1 MTLVELCE
9 PLFQYVCRLN
19 RSARRGAS
27 VAQGTVRAELHA
39 LMAQMKDKALQT
51 PGLSEQYERVR
62 LAMVY
67 FVDFMIKESSL
78 SFAKKWQELAF
89 EEEKFAGDEDFFELL
104 EQTLADQSA
113 LATDRLAVFYTAVGL
128 GMAGIYIRQ
137 PEKLRSYMN
146 EMWARLKPRFGG
158 DETARICPEA
168 YEGVDT
174 RVIWPS
180 AARGIGF
187 ILVGLIGLIVGVMGA
202 NFYLYHISAKDLS
215 AALERIGAGSRV
227 AGGGAS
233 DAGGGDP
240 GGGPGGTSGDG
251 SGGGTPA
258 SGEQPTGGN

>member
-39 LMAQMKDKALQT
+39 MMSSMKEKAQQT
-51 PGLSEQYERVR
+51 PGLSDQFERVR
-62 LAMVY
+62 LPLVY
-67 FVDFMIKESSL
+67 FVDFMIKESAL
-78 SFAKKWQELAF
+78 PFARKWQELAF

-113 LATDRLAVFYTAVGL
+113 QATDRLAVFYTCVGL

-146 EMWARLKPRFGG
+146 EMWARLRPKLGV
-158 DETARICPEA
+158 DETARLCPEA

-174 RVIWPS
+174 RVIWPT

-187 ILVGLIGLIVGVMGA
+187 ILVGLIGMVVGVLGA
-202 NFYLYHISAKDLS
+202 NFYLYHVSARDLS
-215 AALERIGAGSRV
+215 GALERIRTSAGRA
-227 AGGGAS
+227 AGGGEGVSGEA
-233 DAGGGDP
+233 AGG
-240 GGGPGGTSGDG
+240 
-251 SGGGTPA
+251 
-258 SGEQPTGGN
+258 N

>member
-27 VAQGTVRAELHA
+27 IAQGTVRAELHA
-39 LMAQMKDKALQT
+39 LFAQMKDKAAQT
-51 PGLSEQYERVR
+51 PGMTEQYERVR
-62 LAMVY
+62 LPLVY

-89 EEEKFAGDEDFFELL
+89 EEEKFAGDEDFFEIL

-113 LATDRLAVFYTAVGL
+113 LANERLAVFYTAVGL

-146 EMWARLKPRFGG
+146 EMWARLRPKYGG

-168 YEGVDT
+168 YENVDT
-174 RVIWPS
+174 RVIWPT

-187 ILVGLIGLIVGVMGA
+187 ILVGLVGLVVGVLGA

-215 AALERIGAGSRV
+215 GALERIRAGSRAAGTAGATGETGGDG
-227 AGGGAS
+227 AGG
-233 DAGGGDP
+233 
-240 GGGPGGTSGDG
+240 
-251 SGGGTPA
+251 
-258 SGEQPTGGN
+258 SGEQAEGN

>member
-9 PLFQYVCRLN
+9 PLFQYACRLN
-19 RSARRGAS
+19 RSGRRGAS

-39 LMAQMKDKALQT
+39 LFGQMKERAQQT
-51 PGLSEQYERVR
+51 PGMSDQYERVR
-62 LAMVY
+62 LPLVY

-89 EEEKFAGDEDFFELL
+89 EEEKFAGDEDFFEIL

-113 LATDRLAVFYTAVGL
+113 QATDRLAVFYTAVGL

-146 EMWARLKPRFGG
+146 EMWARLRPKFGG
-158 DETARICPEA
+158 DETARLCPEA

-174 RVIWPS
+174 RVIWPT

-187 ILVGLIGLIVGVMGA
+187 ILVGLIGLVVGVLGA
-202 NFYLYHISAKDLS
+202 NFYLYHVSAKDLS
-215 AALERIGAGSRV
+215 RALDQIRSGSRAS
-227 AGGGAS
+227 AGVG
-233 DAGGGDP
+233 DAGGAA
-240 GGGPGGTSGDG
+240 
-251 SGGGTPA
+251 PA
-258 SGEQPTGGN
+258 GGN

>member
-1 MTLVELCE
+1 MTLIELCE

-39 LMAQMKDKALQT
+39 MFAQLKDKAAQT

-62 LAMVY
+62 LALVY

-104 EQTLADQSA
+104 EQTQADQSA
-113 LATDRLAVFYTAVGL
+113 LANDRLAVFYTAVGL
-128 GMAGIYIRQ
+128 GMAGIYVRQ

-146 EMWARLKPRFGG
+146 EMWARLKPRFGA
-158 DETARICPEA
+158 DETARLCPEA
-168 YEGVDT
+168 YEGVDS
-174 RVIWPS
+174 RVIWPT

-187 ILVGLIGLIVGVMGA
+187 ILVGLIGLIVGVLGA

-215 AALERIGAGSRV
+215 GALERIQAGSRV
-227 AGGGAS
+227 VGGGATGES
-233 DAGGGDP
+233 TGGDA
-240 GGGPGGTSGDG
+240 
-251 SGGGTPA
+251 PA
-258 SGEQPTGGN
+258 SGDQPAGGT